1 MEIFSVG
8 LTSTWAGSG
17 TSMGSY
23 ALPMTQSIKRIFQ
36 TLCLCL
42 LLGSASA
49 ETIAGKVVG
58 VADGD
63 TVTVL
68 DATKTQHKIRLSG
81 IDAPEN
87 AQPFGQRSKE
97 NLSRLVFGKQVEVV
111 TEKMDRYGRSVGKIR
126 VGGVD
131 ANLEQISA
139 GLAWHYKKYE
149 REQSAEDRGVYAR
162 AETAA
167 RAAQAGLWR
176 DASQV
181 APWDWRGCRRGQAGS
196 EGVDCGLS
204 PR

>member
-1 MEIFSVG
+1 
-8 LTSTWAGSG
+8 
-17 TSMGSY
+17 
-23 ALPMTQSIKRIFQ
+23 MTQSIKRIFQ

-81 IDAPEN
+81 IDAPEKE
-87 AQPFGQRSKE
+87 QPFGQRAKE
-97 NLSRLVFGKQVEVV
+97 NLSKLVFGKQVSVDASK
-111 TEKMDRYGRSVGKIR
+111 TDRYGRAVGR
-126 VGGVD
+126 VIVGDVD
-131 ANLEQISA
+131 ANLEQVRA

-149 REQSAEDRGVYAR
+149 REQSAEDRGDYAR

>member
-1 MEIFSVG
+1 MSHLQNRKG
-8 LTSTWAGSG
+8 
-17 TSMGSY
+17 
-23 ALPMTQSIKRIFQ
+23 ALQVLF
-36 TLCLCL
+36 LCLIF
-42 LLGSASA
+42 GSASA

-97 NLSRLVFGKQVEVV
+97 NLSRLVFGKQVEVD
-111 TEKMDRYGRSVGKIR
+111 TEKVDRYGRSVGKIR

-167 RAAQAGLWR
+167 LAARAGLWR
-176 DASQV
+176 DATQV
-181 APWDWRGCRRGQAGS
+181 APWDWRGCRRGQAVA
-196 EGVDCGLS
+196 EGVDCGLI
-204 PR
+204 RR

>member
-1 MEIFSVG
+1 
-8 LTSTWAGSG
+8 
-17 TSMGSY
+17 
-23 ALPMTQSIKRIFQ
+23 MTQSINKIFQ
-36 TLCLCL
+36 SLCVCL
-42 LLGSASA
+42 LFGSAAA
-49 ETIAGKVVG
+49 EVIVGKVVG

-81 IDAPEN
+81 IDAPEKE
-87 AQPFGQRSKE
+87 QPFGQRSKG
-97 NLSRLVFGKQVEVV
+97 NLSRLVFGKQVEVD
-111 TEKMDRYGRSVGKIR
+111 TEKIDRYGRNVGKIR

-167 RAAQAGLWR
+167 RAARAGLWR
-176 DASQV
+176 DATQT
-181 APWDWRGCRRGQAGS
+181 ALWDWRGCRRGQAGAVD
-196 EGVDCGLS
+196 VDCGLS

>member
-1 MEIFSVG
+1 ML
-8 LTSTWAGSG
+8 LTKKNVFLSL
-17 TSMGSY
+17 
-23 ALPMTQSIKRIFQ
+23 ALF
-36 TLCLCL
+36 LCLGC
-42 LLGSASA
+42 SYA

-81 IDAPEN
+81 IDAPEKE
-87 AQPFGQRSKE
+87 QPFGKRSKE
-97 NLSRLVFGKQVEVV
+97 NLSRLVFGKQVSVDA
-111 TEKMDRYGRSVGKIR
+111 TKTDRYGRSVGKIR

-167 RAAQAGLWR
+167 RAARVGLWR
-176 DASQV
+176 DATQV